1 MTKGAYDAFCPV
13 ISGSLGDQVTMGE
26 ISLSA
31 VFRNVYSEHVM
42 LV

>member
-1 MTKGAYDAFCPV
+1 MMHSAPSSV
-13 ISGSLGDQVTMGE
+13 VLSGEQVTTGE

>member
-1 MTKGAYDAFCPV
+1 MMHSAPLSV
-13 ISGSLGDQVTMGE
+13 VLSGEQVTMGE

-31 VFRNVYSEHVM
+31 MLRNFYSEHVM